1 MGWRLS
7 TFHGRYNLL
16 ELLQVRHSLQIFA
29 ISFFNHHILHTLHIL
44 HMTGTIN
51 QTKHPQWII
60 TQQVTCSLYSSGSWS
75 GRHTHTHK
83 DHSPA
88 ANKPAP
94 APVPCSAC
102 LLSSWGGRGF
112 ILNTC
117 SHCGGQVKWTPRI
130 SSYSEV
136 IAFLCVVHK
145 KKNYLFIAP
154 DGHLSICPMSTW
166 QAHLMFIEYYYWIF
180 EWKIKWCHIKYG

>member
-7 TFHGRYNLL
+7 TFHSRYNLL
-16 ELLQVRHSLQIFA
+16 ELLQVRHSLQILA
-29 ISFFNHHILHTLHIL
+29 ICFFNHRILHTLHIL

-117 SHCGGQVKWTPRI
+117 SHCGGQVKWTARI

-136 IAFLCVVHK
+136 IVFLCVVHQQK
-145 KKNYLFIAP
+145 KLFIYCSWWTSE
-154 DGHLSICPMSTW
+154 HLPNVNVTGT
-166 QAHLMFIEYYYWIF
+166 LNVYWVLLLNI
-180 EWKIKWCHIKYG
+180 WMKD